1 MFVGWGIL
9 IIVAVLVLCLDL
21 QLNKLSQ
28 QIKDLKEDLDMH
40 LSDKIEESE
49 RAIINAIE
57 DASSDTIES
66 DGY

>member
-9 IIVAVLVLCLDL
+9 IIVVVLVLSLDL
-21 QLNKLSQ
+21 QINKLSR
-28 QIKDLKEDLDMH
+28 QIKDLKEDLNIH

-49 RAIINAIE
+49 RAIIDAIE

-66 DGY
+66 DD